1 MLYRAK
7 KDGAEL
13 ARLRE
18 ILEPVAA
25 GLGCSFVELTLG
37 RRRGSCQVRAVVAAA
52 ENAGTV
58 GTNELG
64 RLHKALLPRL
74 ELALGADIS
83 VELSSPGVR
92 RVIKEGAEFAHFV
105 GRPVRCYLGET
116 SDWVTGILKA
126 RDENK
131 IILESGDGEIELE
144 YERIA
149 KATLGE

>member
-7 KDGAEL
+7 KDSVEL

-18 ILEPVAA
+18 TVEPVAA
-25 GLGCSFVELTLG
+25 GLGCALVELTLS
-37 RRRGSCQVRAVVAAA
+37 RHRGSCQVRAVITGTD
-52 ENAGTV
+52 NAGTV

-74 ELALGADIS
+74 ELALGSDIS
-83 VELSSPGVR
+83 VELSSPGIG
-92 RVIKEGAEFAHFV
+92 RVVKEGAEFTYFV

-149 KATLGE
+149 KAILGD